1 MPRQTLIQIR
11 RGSESELV
19 EANPTLSLG
28 EMTYITDSNKLAIGN
43 GTAPWQELFPWL
55 RIDGGDIDNQ

>member
-43 GTAPWQELFPWL
+43 GALLLGKNFFLGSE
-55 RIDGGDIDNQ
+55 